1 MMTRNQRGQAD
12 LPPGPAR
19 DLVALFQ
26 LARSRR
32 PLTVGQIA
40 TKSHLAAGHI
50 SEVLR
55 GWKAPSPNA
64 AEAIAR
70 ALGADDG
77 IALKARG
84 LAEALTEFNRYT
96 RAKEQIGGSDAPFDI
111 PPPPS
116 HFTGRMAET
125 DYVMSAICGSKA
137 SHRAPAIL
145 IHGMPGIGKTALAC
159 NVAHCARTRY
169 PDGCIFVDFG
179 SLEDVSD
186 VYAWLVR
193 RLGVATEKIPAA
205 PGEAR
210 ALYLSTLFRRSVLIV
225 VDDVTRSDQVTS
237 LVPASP
243 RCAVI
248 ATSRYRLDAL
258 DDCRAIRLGPLAA
271 DEAAALFATIAERP
285 DTLRHPDLA
294 RIVAAC
300 GGVPLAVRV
309 AAAKFRHSGRDAAE
323 LADLLERPAAAW
335 DELDDGERS
344 VHRTLT
350 RAVREL
356 PGNGQRTLAMF
367 ALYPGREASSHAI
380 AWLAGD
386 SPRTA
391 AAHFTELERHDL
403 ITVGPGDRA
412 SPSTLIRAFA
422 SSLAD
427 GLDDRSRSD
436 ALRRLVAGY
445 AVSAAAASGAITPPR
460 FSPSGMSEQIASDPV
475 KFDGAVSA
483 MAWCQAEAE
492 LTPQLCAL
500 AYSLGFDAECWRLAY
515 AMREYF
521 FTVKAIEPWIASH
534 RIALLAAERCGDRWA
549 QAVTRNNLGIAL
561 AEQGHV
567 RSASAHYRQAL
578 GILGALD
585 DECGIATTLGHQAWA
600 NYATGR
606 YGDAISLA
614 EQANALNRRHDNGR
628 SLAIMDRIMALAYS
642 KTGQH
647 REALRSLAECQEILS
662 GLALSVDE
670 AMTLN
675 CLGEVHYAIG
685 DFSQAREFHA
695 LAAERSSACGG
706 LNEENRAVRG
716 LAVIAHA
723 TGARG

>member
-1 MMTRNQRGQAD
+1 MTRNQRGQAD
-12 LPPGPAR
+12 LPPGPAK
-19 DLVALFQ
+19 DLIALFQ
-26 LARSRR
+26 LLRNRR

-40 TKSHLAAGHI
+40 IKSHLAAGYI

-77 IALKARG
+77 TALKARS
-84 LAEALTEFNRYT
+84 LAEALAEFNRYI
-96 RAKEQIGGSDAPFDI
+96 RSKEQAGGADVPFDI

-116 HFTGRMAET
+116 HFTGRTAET
-125 DYVMSAICGSKA
+125 DHIMGAISGSKA
-137 SHRAPAIL
+137 SRRAPAVL
-145 IHGMPGIGKTALAC
+145 IHGMPGIGKTTLAC
-159 NVAHCARTRY
+159 NVAHSVRTRY
-169 PDGCIFVDFG
+169 PDGCIFVDLG
-179 SLEDVSD
+179 SLGDVSD
-186 VYAWLVR
+186 VHAWLVR
-193 RLGVATEKIPAA
+193 RLGVAAEKIPAE
-205 PGEAR
+205 PGEVR

-243 RCAVI
+243 KCAVI

-271 DEAAALFATIAERP
+271 DEAAALFAAIADRP
-285 DTLRHPDLA
+285 DTLRQPDLA

-309 AAAKFRHSGRDAAE
+309 AAAKFRHSGRDTAE
-323 LADLLERPAAAW
+323 LADLLESPAAAW

-344 VHRTLT
+344 VHRTLAT
-350 RAVREL
+350 AVREL
-356 PGNGQRTLAMF
+356 PGNGQRALAMF
-367 ALYPGREASSHAI
+367 ALYPGREAGNHAI

-386 SPRTA
+386 SARAA
-391 AAHFTELERHDL
+391 AAHFTELDRHDL
-403 ITVGPGDRA
+403 ITVGPGGRA
-412 SPSTLIRAFA
+412 SPSILIRAFA

-427 GLDDRSRSD
+427 GLDDRSRLD
-436 ALRRLVAGY
+436 ALHRLLAGY
-445 AVSAAAASGAITPPR
+445 AGSAAAASGAITPPR
-460 FSPSGMSEQIASDPV
+460 FSPSGVSEQIVPDPV
-475 KFDGAVSA
+475 KFDGAVAA
-483 MAWCQAEAE
+483 MAWCRAEAE

-500 AYSLGFDAECWRLAY
+500 AYDLGFDAECWRLAY

-567 RSASAHYRQAL
+567 RSAAAHYRQAL
-578 GILGALD
+578 DILGALD
-585 DECGIATTLGHQAWA
+585 DERGVATTLGHQAWA
-600 NYATGR
+600 SYSTGR
-606 YGDAISLA
+606 YGDATSLA
-614 EQANALNRRHDNGR
+614 ERANALNRRYDNGR

-642 KTGQH
+642 KMGRH
-647 REALRSLAECQEILS
+647 RQALSSLAECQEILS
-662 GLALSVDE
+662 GLALPVDE

-675 CLGEVHYAIG
+675 CLGEVHCAIG

-695 LAAERSSACGG
+695 LAAERSAACGG
-706 LNEENRAVRG
+706 LNEEHRALRG

-723 TGARG
+723 IETCGG